1 MAEDSG
7 AFKTNS
13 AGWRQTRSFVMTWAC
28 DGPGAPWQRCLTRL
42 EMLIRDAGGR
52 SLCRFFTTA
61 SDTLRYS
68 QFRLIRSD
76 RRYPLSREH
85 GQSVATAFPIAQRP
99 SQTPCE
105 GGTRTYAPRFPFSV
119 RRDHAHLVDFDLWAW
134 RGGAAARRSRGLCQQ
149 PVMARGPRN
158 NICPARRGHRACFG
172 DAACRYAHRREIIG

>member
-28 DGPGAPWQRCLTRL
+28 DGPGGA
-42 EMLIRDAGGR
+42 
-52 SLCRFFTTA
+52 
-61 SDTLRYS
+61 
-68 QFRLIRSD
+68 
-76 RRYPLSREH
+76 
-85 GQSVATAFPIAQRP
+85 VATMPHPAGNANPRCGRTFSASIFHNRLGYLTLFSISPDSFGPAVSAESRTWP
-99 SQTPCE
+99 VCRHRVPDSSKALADPCE

-158 NICPARRGHRACFG
+158 NI
-172 DAACRYAHRREIIG
+172 